1 MTLVRLTGLPRRGR
15 VVGELQADRQ
25 RGLLEVLRQRRERLG
40 LGDGPDRRLVV
51 VLVTG
56 ALGDDDA
63 LELTVARDLE
73 DHRRLLA
80 GQRVAVPLFFD
91 LPVDHGDVHAYGKSV
106 MSSVSAP
113 TPWGEP
119 PIWPSGGAG
128 GGAAG
133 VGAAARAVVTV
144 GSSLS
149 LGRGSPGARGGR
161 PGSGRPGDGSR
172 AGRSRAGRSREGSR
186 WGRSVGVGRGG
197 GSCSGCWRP
206 CGTPTAAMAGTRL
219 TMTGLGSLPPHTAL
233 PQSTAA
239 PKAAW
244 KMTETSVD
252 LTGSRSRRRAG
263 PRWRR
268 PRSPMEAVAARRQR
282 SRAGSVTIPSRSIP
296 ARRTRSMVSITAP

>member
-1 MTLVRLTGLPRRGR
+1 MY
-15 VVGELQADRQ
+15 
-25 RGLLEVLRQRRERLG
+25 
-40 LGDGPDRRLVV
+40 
-51 VLVTG
+51 
-56 ALGDDDA
+56 
-63 LELTVARDLE
+63 
-73 DHRRLLA
+73 
-80 GQRVAVPLFFD
+80 
-91 LPVDHGDVHAYGKSV
+91 HAYGKSV

-119 PIWPSGGAG
+119 LIWPSGGVG
-128 GGAAG
+128 GGATG
-133 VGAAARAVVTV
+133 VGAAERAVVTV

-161 PGSGRPGDGSR
+161 PGSGRPGDWSR

-252 LTGSRSRRRAG
+252 LTRSEEHTSELQSRFDLVCRLLLEKKKKYRFG
-263 PRWRR
+263 
-268 PRSPMEAVAARRQR
+268 AVAAHNEFVGEPLRMHRLE
-282 SRAGSVTIPSRSIP
+282 SG
-296 ARRTRSMVSITAP
+296 